1 MPRTARVKCS
11 EALYHISER
20 GNERRAI
27 FNDDTDRIRF
37 LDIVRRNQTKYG
49 FGIYA
54 YCLMTNHLHLL
65 VASHGADISQVM
77 KSINISYVIY
87 FNRKYQRCGHLFQD
101 RFRSELVDSN
111 EYIMEVSRY
120 IHLNPLRAGM
130 VSNETIHEYPWS
142 SYPHYVHTGV
152 SGYLPV
158 ETDFILGLFS
168 DDLLI
173 QRKKY
178 RDYVMQDES
187 TGGYAGAGG
196 YGVADKTAQPRDDAS
211 RKSASAVT
219 APESV
224 EAIAAQYAEAGKA
237 AKLSRDE
244 IRQRNQLIREIRK
257 QTQMTLKEIGLLFGG
272 LSESLVGKIVKG
284 D

>member
-1 MPRTARVKCS
+1 MPRVARVKYSS

-27 FNDDTDRIRF
+27 FHDDADRIRF
-37 LDIVRRNQTKYG
+37 LDIVRRNQAKYG

-101 RFRSELVDSN
+101 RFKSEPVDSN
-111 EYIMEVSRY
+111 EYAMEVSRY
-120 IHLNPLRAGM
+120 IHLNPVRAGM
-130 VSNETIHEYPWS
+130 VSNETICEYPWS

-158 ETDFILGLFS
+158 DTEFILGLFS
-168 DDLLI
+168 DDPFI

-178 RDYVMQDES
+178 QDYVLQDEG
-187 TGGYAGAGG
+187 TDGYAGADGH
-196 YGVADKTAQPRDDAS
+196 GVAVKTAQPQDAAS
-211 RKSASAVT
+211 RTSAIVS
-219 APESV
+219 PPSI
-224 EAIAAQYAEAGKA
+224 EAIAAQYAEAGKTA
-237 AKLSRDE
+237 NLSRDE
-244 IRQRNQLIREIRK
+244 IRQRNENIRALRK

-272 LSESLVGKIVKG
+272 LSESMVGKIVKG